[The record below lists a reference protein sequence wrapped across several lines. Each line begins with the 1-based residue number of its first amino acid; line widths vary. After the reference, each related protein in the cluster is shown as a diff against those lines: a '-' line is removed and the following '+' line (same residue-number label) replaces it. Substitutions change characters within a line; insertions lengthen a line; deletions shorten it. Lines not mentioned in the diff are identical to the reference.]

1 MKTDI
6 NTIYHP
12 CEVLITTLGI
22 PLEYKQKCIE
32 ELYNLGDK
40 QNNKTNVKAIMSSYK
55 IWEESRM
62 FDTLIN
68 KIGNTLALNIPPEPN
83 FMHSLGDCWGAI
95 YKKDSF
101 TDLHQH
107 GLNNFSFVYYLKASS
122 KSSPLEFPLSNYI
135 VQPKDDLLV
144 IFPSFLPHSV
154 PKQIEDEDRICIAGN
169 FKEIE
174 GVE

>member
-1 MKTDI
+1 MKMDI
-6 NTIYHP
+6 NIIPHP
-12 CEVLITTLGI
+12 CEVLTITLGI
-22 PLEYKQKCIE
+22 PLKYKQKCIE

-55 IWEESRM
+55 IWEESRI

-68 KIGNTLALNIPPEPN
+68 NIGKTLASNKPLKPKT
-83 FMHSLGDCWGAI
+83 MYSLVDCWGAI
-95 YKKDSF
+95 YKKDNF
-101 TDLHQH
+101 TILHQH
-107 GLNNFSFVYYLKASS
+107 GLNKFSFIYYLKASS
-122 KSSPLEFPLSNYI
+122 KSAPLEFPLSNYI
-135 VQPKDDLLV
+135 IQPKDDLLV

-169 FKEIE
+169 FTEIE